1 VSGASLRS
9 ERRGAVGILTISQ
22 PERLNALKR
31 RMWDE
36 LPATLGE
43 LTTDPAVR
51 VIVVRGDG
59 DDAFSAGAD
68 ISEFPENRA
77 TVEAAARYSE
87 SVSAALD
94 TLAQTRTPTIAML
107 HGACVGGGAGLAL
120 SCALRFADDRL
131 RFSIPAA
138 RLGVVYEAEAI
149 AALVHAVGASFAFD
163 ILISGRT
170 VGPDEALRIGLVN
183 GVVPRGELEA
193 HVLDYAERVATN
205 APIPMEGAWV
215 AIRATREPGNDAWLR
230 ELSRLQKRAIESD
243 DFAEG
248 VAAFLAKR
256 PPVFRGT

>member
-1 VSGASLRS
+1 MSGASVRS
-9 ERRGAVGILTISQ
+9 ERRGGIGILTISQ
-22 PERLNALKR
+22 PGRLNALR
-31 RMWDE
+31 RHMWDE
-36 LPATLGE
+36 LPGVLGE
-43 LTTDPAVR
+43 LTADRAVR
-51 VIVVRGDG
+51 VVVVRGDG

-77 TVEAAARYSE
+77 TVEAAAGYSE
-87 SVSAALD
+87 SVSAALAA
-94 TLAQTRTPTIAML
+94 LAQVRTPTNAML
-107 HGACVGGGAGLAL
+107 HGACVGGGAGIAL

-149 AALVHAVGASFAFD
+149 AALVHAVGASYAFD
-163 ILISGRT
+163 ILVSGRT
-170 VGPDEALRIGLVN
+170 IGPDEALRIGLVN
-183 GVVPRGELEA
+183 GVVSRDGLEA
-193 HVLDYAERVATN
+193 HVQEYAERVAAN

-215 AIRATREPGNDAWLR
+215 AIRATQEPGNDAWLR
-230 ELSRLQKRAIESD
+230 ELARLQKLAIESD